1 MYSTINFK
9 VWHMQTHRYDTE
21 LHTDLGDNLSYLEL
35 KNTFAAFFPF
45 PFPNASPSQ
54 AIDVSA
60 LGFKTNLY
68 LHHSRGEPSGNYKR
82 STLLKSTK
90 LDLKNLTLTLF
101 WVVFLGCVWVF
112 LWFGWGFFWAGGE
125 RCLVLVCFL
134 LLLFYLREREA
145 NSISTML
152 KQAVMSK
159 AAMPGGDERPGPIG
173 FTRVK
178 TSRLR

>member
-35 KNTFAAFFPF
+35 KNKFAALFPF
-45 PFPNASPSQ
+45 PFPNTSPSQ

-68 LHHSRGEPSGNYKR
+68 LHHSRGEPCGNYKP

-90 LDLKNLTLTLF
+90 LDLKKLTLTLF
-101 WVVFLGCVWVF
+101 WVVFLGFVCGFFF
-112 LWFGWGFFWAGGE
+112 LWFGWGFFLRGGAVFSFGLFFVVAVLFK
-125 RCLVLVCFL
+125 RDRGQFCLHN
-134 LLLFYLREREA
+134 A
-145 NSISTML
+145 
-152 KQAVMSK
+152 
-159 AAMPGGDERPGPIG
+159 
-173 FTRVK
+173 
-178 TSRLR
+178 